1 MHGSGD
7 EIRIDGVE
15 PPAGDLSR
23 GIPVWLSNVDPDYFT
38 VLRVPL
44 LAGRDFTEADNAQ
57 APRVAVINETLARR
71 YWPDGSA
78 VGRTFQMRNER
89 VTIVGIARNTKYG
102 TLSEDPVA
110 LAYLPLAQYPS
121 PKQTLLVRTTGDP
134 AAIAP
139 AIHRAIRAIDPGLPR
154 PTMIPLRDANSIVL
168 LPQRVAAIVTGVLG
182 AAGLLLSSVGLYGII
197 AYSVGRRTREIG
209 IRLALGARTTG
220 VVGMIVREGMQL
232 AAIGVVIGVVLAA
245 AGARLIERFLF
256 SVSPLDAA
264 TFGGMALVFVLVAFV
279 ASYLPARR
287 AALTDPM
294 AILRT
299 E

>member
-1 MHGSGD
+1 
-7 EIRIDGVE
+7 
-15 PPAGDLSR
+15 
-23 GIPVWLSNVDPDYFT
+23 
-38 VLRVPL
+38 
-44 LAGRDFTEADNAQ
+44 
-57 APRVAVINETLARR
+57 
-71 YWPDGSA
+71 
-78 VGRTFQMRNER
+78 
-89 VTIVGIARNTKYG
+89 
-102 TLSEDPVA
+102 
-110 LAYLPLAQYPS
+110 
-121 PKQTLLVRTTGDP
+121 
-134 AAIAP
+134 
-139 AIHRAIRAIDPGLPR
+139 
-154 PTMIPLRDANSIVL
+154 PLRDANSIVL